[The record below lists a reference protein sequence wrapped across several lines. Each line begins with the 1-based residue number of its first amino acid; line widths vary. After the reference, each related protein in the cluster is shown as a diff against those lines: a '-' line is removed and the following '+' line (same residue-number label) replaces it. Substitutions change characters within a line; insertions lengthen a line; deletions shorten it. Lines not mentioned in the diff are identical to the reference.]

1 MKPFESFL
9 ASRLEEYI
17 DYREALKYNIRSL
30 RSNLR
35 NLDRYVADNVIESE
49 DLTPLF
55 FLSFKENL
63 RGGPSFKN
71 TVLSAARGFFKYQVR
86 AGRHEKNPMR
96 DIPPFKENAY
106 MPFIFSPGQLDQLL
120 RVLQKR
126 IGENKKYFLSN
137 FTKYIAMALYAGC
150 GLRLSEPLR
159 LLVDHYRGKD
169 GTIYIEKTKFN
180 KDRLIPIPK
189 NLIGE
194 INNYLAARARFAR
207 DKGNR
212 YLLPG
217 RNGKGITNFGI
228 YKAFHSAAREIGVDQ
243 PKRIIGDTTFNSPNI
258 HSFRHSFAINALKR
272 IRDRGGS
279 TQNAL
284 PILAAYLGHTKYS
297 YTEVYLK
304 YLDANH
310 RRRLI
315 DLSIYHLEDL

>member
-9 ASRLEEYI
+9 ASRLEDYI
-17 DYREALKYNIRSL
+17 DYREALEFNTRSL

-35 NLDRYVADNVIESE
+35 NLDRYVADNVIGPE
-49 DLTPLF
+49 DFTPLF

-63 RGGPSFKN
+63 QGGSSFKN
-71 TVLSAARGFFKYQVR
+71 TVLSVTQGFFEYQIR
-86 AGRHEKNPMR
+86 IGCYEKNPIR
-96 DIPPFKENAY
+96 DIPPFKKNTY

-120 RVLQKR
+120 RVIQQG

-137 FTKYIAMALYAGC
+137 FSKYIAIALYAGC
-150 GLRLSEPLR
+150 GMRLSEPLR
-159 LLVDHYRGKD
+159 ILLDHYRGQD

-194 INNYLAARARFAR
+194 INNYLAVRARFVG

-217 RNGKGITNFGI
+217 RKGKGITNFGI
-228 YKAFHSAAREIGVDQ
+228 YKVFHSAVRKIGIDQ
-243 PKRIIGDTTFNSPNI
+243 PKRIIGNTTFNSPTV
-258 HSFRHSFAINALKR
+258 HSFRHSFAINTLKR
-272 IRDRGGS
+272 IRDRKGS

-284 PILAAYLGHTKYS
+284 PILAAYLGHTKYK

-304 YLDANH
+304 YLDAEH
-310 RRRLI
+310 RQNLV
-315 DLSIYHLEDL
+315 DLTVYHMEDL